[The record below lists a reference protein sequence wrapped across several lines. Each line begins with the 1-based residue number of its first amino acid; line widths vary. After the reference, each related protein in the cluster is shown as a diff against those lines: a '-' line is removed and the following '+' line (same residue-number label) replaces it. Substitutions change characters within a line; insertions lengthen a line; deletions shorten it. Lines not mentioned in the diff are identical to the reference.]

1 MKAMRNGEWV
11 LLDEMNLS
19 TREMLNSLALL
30 LDSLTV
36 AHRRQGGTSSSKQ
49 CVRESEQSDASQLT
63 LSELL
68 PGSACASSAPL
79 CVHGEFR
86 LFACMNPATD
96 FGKHELPAG
105 IRARFAELYICDW
118 LARDDLVEIVRH
130 YLQRM
135 LLAILHMAL
144 VHYSNSTP

>member
-1 MKAMRNGEWV
+1 MRVGALVKAMRDGEWV

-19 TREMLNSLALL
+19 TPEMLNSLALL
-30 LDSLTV
+30 LDSLT
-36 AHRRQGGTSSSKQ
+36 HRRLSVTSSGNQ
-49 CVRESEQSDASQLT
+49 SEQSDPSQLT

-68 PGSACASSAPL
+68 PGSACASTAAL
-79 CVHGEFR
+79 RVHPEFR

-105 IRARFAELYICDW
+105 IRARFAELYISDS
-118 LARDDLVEIVRH
+118 LAREDLVEIVRH

-135 LLAILHMAL
+135 FLHFRKFI
-144 VHYSNSTP
+144 T